1 MFVKKTLQNLFKKQ
15 WTKTIINK
23 ISCLIKIEKWN
34 YLLFIKKTKHMFIKE
49 IIKRLYN
56 QNTYFSRRGIFF
68 YGKHIEDFIQWVK
81 IINGIYI
88 YKR

>member
-1 MFVKKTLQNLFKKQ
+1 MSYKNREMK
-15 WTKTIINK
+15 
-23 ISCLIKIEKWN
+23 
-34 YLLFIKKTKHMFIKE
+34 LFIIYKKTKHMFIKE

-88 YKR
+88 YIKEDK

>member
-1 MFVKKTLQNLFKKQ
+1 
-15 WTKTIINK
+15 
-23 ISCLIKIEKWN
+23 
-34 YLLFIKKTKHMFIKE
+34 MFIKE

-88 YKR
+88 YKINETH

>member
-34 YLLFIKKTKHMFIKE
+34 YLLFIKKTKHIFIKE

-68 YGKHIEDFIQWVK
+68 LWKTYRRFYSMG
-81 IINGIYI
+81 
-88 YKR
+88 

>member
-1 MFVKKTLQNLFKKQ
+1 
-15 WTKTIINK
+15 
-23 ISCLIKIEKWN
+23 
-34 YLLFIKKTKHMFIKE
+34 MFIKE

-56 QNTYFSRRGIFF
+56 QNTYSVEEVFFF

-88 YKR
+88 YIKEDK

>member
-1 MFVKKTLQNLFKKQ
+1 MK
-15 WTKTIINK
+15 
-23 ISCLIKIEKWN
+23 
-34 YLLFIKKTKHMFIKE
+34 LFIIYKKTKHMFIKE

-88 YKR
+88 